1 MRLAPLLLTTTA
13 VVTLAAV
20 APAFAQSDAKAKPA
34 TKEPETAV
42 ADVAV
47 TAGRQAVTTSIDRKS
62 YSVAR
67 DLQST
72 SGSVADVLRNLPSV
86 DVDVDGNVSLRGQSV
101 EILIDGKPSAMF
113 KGQLRNTTLQQLP
126 ANTLETIEVMTN
138 PSAEF
143 RPDGS
148 GGIIN
153 LVTKKPVKIGKTGSV
168 QGAIGSYGRGQVGA
182 TGAVNKGKATWTAN
196 LGARVIPQ
204 RQTMQGQE
212 TRLNPV
218 SGLRTDSVSASAQE
232 VEVRNA
238 NATVALD
245 YELSARDRV
254 NLSATLVEGDGELA
268 HAVNTGVRRDGAGT
282 VIEDLTLRP
291 SGDVDFNTTQL
302 SALWRHTF
310 AEPGRLL
317 TVNGRYSEAGSKS
330 GIRLP
335 FDYAAGPADRDEL
348 RLQDLETSELDLSV
362 NYTLPLPGS
371 AVFKAGYEF
380 QRAGVVYDTFS
391 SSTDPVTGVTT
402 PQPNITNVF
411 ATAQNNH
418 QAFVTYQRPFGKL
431 SVLGGLRLEE
441 AGLDYDQRTTAI
453 VGEDSYF
460 EVHPSL
466 HLQYAATDTQKLT
479 LSYSHRIQRPDYS
492 QLNPFVAYYDDYNAS
507 SGNPL
512 LRPTETHS
520 FEAGWQWVAPKAT
533 LGATAFYRQNYNTI
547 GPVSRYLTP
556 TVLLQTFENQGTS
569 TSAGVDLSATGR
581 LWTKVNY
588 NLGATVFRN
597 EIERSSLAGGGT
609 KSAVSYTAKGNVDY
623 RATDKDLLQ
632 VRLNYSGKALNSQG
646 YRKPFG
652 SVDLGY
658 QRKIRPDLIITATAN
673 DIFESVKFTTVT
685 DTPSLQAVSTSFP
698 IGRTFSLG
706 ISKQFGGRP
715 VREGQF
721 DYSTPTEAG
730 SGTPGGF

>member
-1 MRLAPLLLTTTA
+1 MRFAPLLLTTTA
-13 VVTLAAV
+13 IALVSV
-20 APAFAQSDAKAKPA
+20 APAFAQGEAKARSA
-34 TKEPETAV
+34 AKEPETAV
-42 ADVAV
+42 SDVAV
-47 TAGRQAVTTSIDRKS
+47 TAERQAVTTSIDRKS
-62 YSVAR
+62 YNVAR

-101 EILIDGKPSAMF
+101 EILVDGKPSAMF
-113 KGQLRNTTLQQLP
+113 AGQLRNTTLQQLP
-126 ANTLETIEVMTN
+126 ANTLENIEVMTN

-153 LVTKKPVKIGKTGSV
+153 LVTKKPVKIGKSGSLQGSV
-168 QGAIGSYGRGQVGA
+168 GSYGRGQVAA
-182 TGAVNKGKATWTAN
+182 TGAVNRGKATWTAN
-196 LGARVIPQ
+196 LGARINPQ
-204 RQTMQGQE
+204 RQTSEAIE
-212 TRLNPV
+212 TRMNPI
-218 SGLRTDSVSASAQE
+218 SGQSTDSVSASSQAAT
-232 VEVRNA
+232 VRNL
-238 NATVALD
+238 NAGLSLD
-245 YELSARDRV
+245 YELGARDRV
-254 NLSATLVEGDGELA
+254 TVSANLAGGDGEIDGL
-268 HAVNTGVRRDGAGT
+268 NTGVRRNAAGT

-291 SGDVDFNTTQL
+291 AGDVEFRTAQL
-302 SALWRHTF
+302 STIWRRTF
-310 AEPGRLL
+310 SEPGRLL
-317 TVNGRYSEAGSKS
+317 TFNGRYGEGHSENAM
-330 GIRLP
+330 RLAY
-335 FDYAAGPADRDEL
+335 DYTTGPADRTEL
-348 RLQDLETSELDLSV
+348 RRQSLDSANLNLSA

-380 QRAGVVYDTFS
+380 QREGGTLELAS
-391 SSTDPVTGVTT
+391 SATDPATGVTT
-402 PQPNITNVF
+402 PQVDISNVF
-411 ATAQNNH
+411 ALTHANH

-441 AGLDYDQRTTAI
+441 SRLAYDQRTTAI
-453 VGEDSYF
+453 AGESNYF

-466 HLQYAATDTQKLT
+466 HLQYAATETQKLT
-479 LSYSHRIQRPDYS
+479 LSYSHRVQRPSYEA
-492 QLNPFVAYYDDYNAS
+492 LNPFVVYYDDYNAS

-533 LGATAFYRQNYNTI
+533 LGATAFYRQNYNVI

-556 TVLLQTFENQGTS
+556 TVLLNTYENQGDS
-569 TSAGVDLSATGR
+569 ASAGVDLSATGR
-581 LWTKVNY
+581 LWTKVSY
-588 NLGATVFRN
+588 NLGATVFHN
-597 EIERSSLAGGGT
+597 EIQRSSLAGGGT
-609 KSAVSYTAKGNVDY
+609 KSAVSYAAKGNIDY

-632 VRLNYSGKALNSQG
+632 LRLNYSGKTLTSQG
-646 YRKPFG
+646 YRKAFG

-658 QRKIRPDLIITATAN
+658 QRKIRPDLIVTATAN
-673 DIFESVKFTTVT
+673 DLFESVKFSTVT
-685 DTPSLQAVSTSFP
+685 DTPSLQGVSTSHP